1 MPSERSSEHTDGWD
15 VYRVIEALR
24 RRAGL
29 IALIIIAVPLAVLG
43 LSLAQ
48 QKQYTAT
55 IAILFRNP
63 GLDQEIL
70 GRGNILFPPI
80 DADQEAATNLR
91 LVDLDTV
98 DRLVGR
104 QVGLSQ
110 DDVRGKIDV
119 QAQGNSNIVTV
130 SATDSSARRAAIIA
144 NVFGAQFTAF
154 RRDADVAKIDQATT
168 LLQKR
173 ISELP
178 PGGGGDVRRSLL
190 QNRLTALETLADLQT
205 GNAEV
210 VQPADVPTSPSSPK
224 IVRNTVIGG
233 LLGVLLA
240 LAVALILDRV
250 DRRVREPD
258 ELEDIY
264 ELPSL
269 GYVPESG
276 NLRKEDAGPRLRGPD
291 ADAFRMLRTSL
302 LYFNVDKN
310 IRSLLVTSSAPKEG
324 KTTVSW
330 NLACTAASGGAR
342 VLLLEADFRHPALQ
356 KHVGA
361 SADGVPGLGEIL
373 AGDLDLQRGVTQ
385 VTLESTKEGRPLA
398 TLDVVLA
405 GPVPPNPADLLESQR
420 MRNLIVDAERDYDL
434 VVIDTPPTLVV
445 SDAVPLVK
453 QVSGVIVVARLG
465 QTERDAARK
474 LRDQLDRL
482 GAPTLGIVVNGVE
495 HWRARYGY
503 GKVYDAAVSA
513 NGAGESG
520 EGKGL
525 RKLLRRTDEG
535 ADDPADTGDEESS
548 PESKK
553 GAPPS

>member
-24 RRAGL
+24 RRVGL
-29 IALIIIAVPLAVLG
+29 VVLCIVLVPLAALG

-70 GRGNILFPPI
+70 GHGNILFPPI

-98 DRLVGR
+98 DRLVGG
-104 QVGLSQ
+104 QLGLSQ
-110 DDVRGKIDV
+110 SDVRGKIDV

-130 SATDSSARRAAIIA
+130 SATDPSPQRAANIA
-144 NVFGAQFTAF
+144 NVFGQQFIAF
-154 RRDADVAKIDQATT
+154 RRDADRAKINQATI
-168 LLQKR
+168 LLQNR
-173 ISELP
+173 INELP
-178 PGGGGDVRRSLL
+178 PGGGGDIRRSLL
-190 QNRLTALETLADLQT
+190 ENRLTALETLADLQT

-233 LLGVLLA
+233 LIGVLLA
-240 LAVALILDRV
+240 LALALILDRL

-258 ELEDIY
+258 ELEDIFD
-264 ELPSL
+264 LPIV

-276 NLRKEDAGPRLRGPD
+276 SLRKEDAGPQLRGPI
-291 ADAFRMLRTSL
+291 AEAFRMMRTTL

-310 IRSLLVTSSAPKEG
+310 LRSLLVTSAAPKEG
-324 KTTVSW
+324 KTTVSL
-330 NLACTAASGGAR
+330 NLACTAAAGGGK
-342 VLLLEADFRHPALQ
+342 VLLLEADLRHPALR
-356 KHVGA
+356 KHIRDVP
-361 SADGVPGLGEIL
+361 DGTPGLGEII
-373 AGDLDLQRGVTQ
+373 ARDLDLHSGVTR
-385 VTLESTKEGRPLA
+385 VPLESTKEGRPLA
-398 TLDVVLA
+398 SLDVILA

-420 MRNLIVDAERDYDL
+420 MRMLIQEAERDYDL
-434 VVIDTPPTLVV
+434 VVIDTPPTFVV
-445 SDAVPLVK
+445 PDAVPLVN

-465 QTERDAARK
+465 VTMRDTARK
-474 LRDQLDRL
+474 LREQLDNL
-482 GAPTLGIVVNGVE
+482 NAPTLGLVVNSVD
-495 HWRARYGY
+495 HWRTRYGY
-503 GKVYDAAVSA
+503 LYESAVSA
-513 NGAGESG
+513 NGGGESG
-520 EGKGL
+520 DAKP
-525 RKLLRRTDEG
+525 RRRWLRRTDGGEG
-535 ADDPADTGDEESS
+535 APSGAGDEQGS

>member
-1 MPSERSSEHTDGWD
+1 MPSERSSEQTDGWD

-24 RRAGL
+24 RRVGL
-29 IALIIIAVPLAVLG
+29 VVLCIVLVPLAALG

-48 QKQYTAT
+48 EKQYTAT

-104 QVGLSQ
+104 QLGLSQ

-130 SATDSSARRAAIIA
+130 SATDPSARRAATIA
-144 NVFGAQFTAF
+144 NVFGAQFITF
-154 RRDADVAKIDQATT
+154 RRDADRAKIDQAST
-168 LLQKR
+168 LIQQR

-178 PGGGGDVRRSLL
+178 PGGGGDVPRSLL
-190 QNRLTALETLADLQT
+190 ENRLTALQTLADLQT

-224 IVRNTVIGG
+224 IVRNTAIGG
-233 LLGVLLA
+233 LVGVLLA
-240 LAVALILDRV
+240 VALALILDRV

-258 ELEDIY
+258 ELEEIFD
-264 ELPSL
+264 LPTV

-276 NLRKEDAGPRLRGPD
+276 NLRKQNAGPQLRGPD
-291 ADAFRMLRTSL
+291 AEAFRMLRTTL

-310 IRSLLVTSSAPKEG
+310 IRSLLVTSAAPKEG
-324 KTTVSW
+324 KTTVSL
-330 NLACTAASGGAR
+330 NLACTAAAGGAK
-342 VLLLEADFRHPALQ
+342 VLLLEADLRHPALW
-356 KHVGA
+356 KHIGDVPA
-361 SADGVPGLGEIL
+361 GVPGLGEII
-373 AGDLDLQRGVTQ
+373 ARDLDLHRGVTQ
-385 VTLESTKEGRPLA
+385 VPLESTKEGRPLA
-398 TLDVVLA
+398 TLDVILG
-405 GPVPPNPADLLESQR
+405 GPVPPNPADLLESKR
-420 MRNLIVDAERDYDL
+420 MRKLIEEAERDYDL
-434 VVIDTPPTLVV
+434 VVIDTPPTFVV

-453 QVSGVIVVARLG
+453 QVSGVLVVARLG
-465 QTERDAARK
+465 LTMRDTARK
-474 LRDQLDRL
+474 LRDQLDNL
-482 GAPTLGIVVNGVE
+482 GAPTLGLVVNSVDQ
-495 HWRARYGY
+495 WRDRYGY
-503 GKVYDAAVSA
+503 VYESAVSA
-513 NGAGESG
+513 NGGGESG
-520 EGKGL
+520 DAK
-525 RKLLRRTDEG
+525 RSRRWLRRTDGG
-535 ADDPADTGDEESS
+535 ARASSGDGDEQGS

>member
-24 RRAGL
+24 RRVGL
-29 IALIIIAVPLAVLG
+29 VVLCIVLVPLAALG

-48 QKQYTAT
+48 EKQYTAT

-70 GRGNILFPPI
+70 GHGNILFPPI

-104 QVGLSQ
+104 QLGLSQ
-110 DDVRGKIDV
+110 NDVRGKINV

-130 SATDSSARRAAIIA
+130 SATDSSARRAATIA
-144 NVFGAQFTAF
+144 NVFGAQFIAF
-154 RRDADVAKIDQATT
+154 RREADRAKINQATI
-168 LLQKR
+168 LIQNR
-173 ISELP
+173 INELP
-178 PGGGGDVRRSLL
+178 PGGGGIIRRRLL
-190 QNRLTALETLADLQT
+190 ENRLTALETLADLQT

-233 LLGVLLA
+233 LVGVLLA
-240 LAVALILDRV
+240 LALALILDRV

-258 ELEDIY
+258 ELEDIFD
-264 ELPSL
+264 LPIV

-276 NLRKEDAGPRLRGPD
+276 SLRKEDAGPQLRGPI
-291 ADAFRMLRTSL
+291 AEAFRMLRTTL

-310 IRSLLVTSSAPKEG
+310 IRSLLVTSAAPKEG
-324 KTTVSW
+324 KTTVSL
-330 NLACTAASGGAR
+330 NLACTAAAGGAK
-342 VLLLEADFRHPALQ
+342 VLLLEADLRHPALR
-356 KHVGA
+356 KHIRDVP
-361 SADGVPGLGEIL
+361 DRIPGLGEII
-373 AGDLDLQRGVTQ
+373 ARDLDLHSGVTR
-385 VTLESTKEGRPLA
+385 VPLESTKEGRPLA
-398 TLDVVLA
+398 SLDVILA

-420 MRNLIVDAERDYDL
+420 MRMLIQEAERDYDL
-434 VVIDTPPTLVV
+434 VVIDTPPTFVV
-445 SDAVPLVK
+445 PDAVPLVN

-465 QTERDAARK
+465 VTMRDTARK
-474 LRDQLDRL
+474 LREQLDNL
-482 GAPTLGIVVNGVE
+482 NAPTLGLVVNSVD
-495 HWRARYGY
+495 HWRTRYGY
-503 GKVYDAAVSA
+503 LYESAVSA
-513 NGAGESG
+513 NGGGESG
-520 EGKGL
+520 DAKP
-525 RKLLRRTDEG
+525 RRRWLRRTDGGEG
-535 ADDPADTGDEESS
+535 APSGAGDEQGS

>member
-24 RRAGL
+24 RRVGL
-29 IALIIIAVPLAVLG
+29 VVLCIVLVPLAALG

-70 GRGNILFPPI
+70 GHGNILFPPI

-98 DRLVGR
+98 DRLVGG
-104 QVGLSQ
+104 QLGLSQ
-110 DDVRGKIDV
+110 SDVRGKIDV

-130 SATDSSARRAAIIA
+130 SATDPSPQRAANIA
-144 NVFGAQFTAF
+144 NVFGQQFIAF
-154 RRDADVAKIDQATT
+154 RRDADRAKINQATI
-168 LLQKR
+168 LLQNR
-173 ISELP
+173 INELP
-178 PGGGGDVRRSLL
+178 PGGGGDIRRSLL
-190 QNRLTALETLADLQT
+190 ENRLTALETLADLQT

-233 LLGVLLA
+233 LIGVLLA
-240 LAVALILDRV
+240 LALALILDRV

-258 ELEDIY
+258 ELEDIFD
-264 ELPSL
+264 LPIV

-276 NLRKEDAGPRLRGPD
+276 SLRKEDAGPQLRGPI
-291 ADAFRMLRTSL
+291 AEAFRMLRTTL

-310 IRSLLVTSSAPKEG
+310 LRSLLVTSAAPKEG
-324 KTTVSW
+324 KTTVSL
-330 NLACTAASGGAR
+330 NLACTAAAGGAK
-342 VLLLEADFRHPALQ
+342 VLLLEADLRHPALR
-356 KHVGA
+356 KHISDVP
-361 SADGVPGLGEIL
+361 DRIPGLGEII
-373 AGDLDLQRGVTQ
+373 ARDLDLHSGVTR
-385 VTLESTKEGRPLA
+385 VPLESTKEGRPLA
-398 TLDVVLA
+398 SLDVILA

-420 MRNLIVDAERDYDL
+420 MRMLIQEAERDYDL
-434 VVIDTPPTLVV
+434 VVIDTPPTFVV
-445 SDAVPLVK
+445 PDAVPLVN

-465 QTERDAARK
+465 VTMRDTARK
-474 LRDQLDRL
+474 LREQLDNL
-482 GAPTLGIVVNGVE
+482 NAPTLGLVVNSVD
-495 HWRARYGY
+495 HWRTRYGY
-503 GKVYDAAVSA
+503 LYESAVSA
-513 NGAGESG
+513 NGGGESG
-520 EGKGL
+520 DAKP
-525 RKLLRRTDEG
+525 RRRWLRRTDGGEG
-535 ADDPADTGDEESS
+535 APSGAGDEQGS

>member
-24 RRAGL
+24 RRVGL
-29 IALIIIAVPLAVLG
+29 VVLCIVLVPLAALG

-70 GRGNILFPPI
+70 GHGNILFPPI

-104 QVGLSQ
+104 QLGLSQ

-130 SATDSSARRAAIIA
+130 SATDSSARRAATIA
-144 NVFGAQFTAF
+144 NVFGAQFIAF

-173 ISELP
+173 INELP

-190 QNRLTALETLADLQT
+190 ENRLTALQTLADLQT

-258 ELEDIY
+258 ELEDIF
-264 ELPSL
+264 ELPSRGL
-269 GYVPESG
+269 RAGEWEASARRTRVHASG
-276 NLRKEDAGPRLRGPD
+276 GRI
-291 ADAFRMLRTSL
+291 ADAFRMLRTTL

-342 VLLLEADFRHPALQ
+342 VLLLEADFRHPAMQ

-361 SADGVPGLGEIL
+361 VADGVPGLGEIL
-373 AGDLDLQRGVTQ
+373 AGDLDLHRGVTQ
-385 VTLESTKEGRPLA
+385 VPLESTKEGRPLA

-445 SDAVPLVK
+445 PDAVP
-453 QVSGVIVVARLG
+453 AG
-465 QTERDAARK
+465 Q
-474 LRDQLDRL
+474 
-482 GAPTLGIVVNGVE
+482 
-495 HWRARYGY
+495 
-503 GKVYDAAVSA
+503 
-513 NGAGESG
+513 AGERGHHRRPARPDRAGRGAQAPRSARSPRRSDPGNRRERGRALAGPLRVRQGLRRWNVSQRRGRVRRG
-520 EGKGL
+520 EGPRAGC
-525 RKLLRRTDEG
+525 
-535 ADDPADTGDEESS
+535 
-548 PESKK
+548 
-553 GAPPS
+553 